1 MSKALLIMAHGSR
14 NDTANDEFRALVE
27 AVAESAPGAGEEY
40 VAVLPCFLELAQP
53 SLVEAIQQLEHQPVT
68 HVQLYPLF
76 FNKGKHVGKDI
87 PAQVEDARERFP
99 ALTIELLDYFGNADG
114 LASLVLE
121 HIASQD

>member
-1 MSKALLIMAHGSR
+1 MSKALLIIAHGSR
-14 NDTANDEFRALVE
+14 SDTANDEFRALVE